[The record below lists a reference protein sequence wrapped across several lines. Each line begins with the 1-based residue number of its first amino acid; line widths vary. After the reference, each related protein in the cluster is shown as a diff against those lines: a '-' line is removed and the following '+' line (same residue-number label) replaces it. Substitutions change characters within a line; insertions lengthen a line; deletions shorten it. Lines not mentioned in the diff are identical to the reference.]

1 MSKKIVLL
9 ITLLLLTL
17 SLSACSKG
25 TEVIDVIIKDN
36 EDHLNYLTV
45 LDNGKDKTIEKFNS
59 DGFSK
64 YTVDCTKIES
74 EIKYNRIYNKVND
87 AKIYDKDGNVA
98 DDPVMN
104 GLLLKAV
111 EKIHHPIFYFDIYE
125 LEGRY
130 FAFIELNVNWQDP
143 CYLYEYDA
151 DTDKL
156 KEWIVWQDVDLVGL
170 HLIENGISK

>member
-1 MSKKIVLL
+1 MNKKIVLL

-17 SLSACSKG
+17 SLSACGKG

-36 EDHLNYLTV
+36 EDNLNYLTV
-45 LDNGKDKTIEKFNS
+45 LDNGKDKTADEFNS
-59 DGFSK
+59 DEFIRYS
-64 YTVDCTKIES
+64 VDCTKIDS
-74 EIKYNRIYNKVND
+74 EIKYNKIYNKVND
-87 AKIYDKDGNVA
+87 ARIYDKDGHAA

-151 DTDKL
+151 AGDKL
-156 KEWIVWQDVDLVGL
+156 KELTVWQDVDLVGL
-170 HLIENGISK
+170 HLIENNN